1 MEASPRR
8 ARQGESE
15 TYPEPSIHASYRLIS
30 QACLGAGLST
40 SDADDLAQ
48 DLWEW
53 LIRTGVPMAVIATPW
68 LKGVVR
74 NYILRFRRRSYYRRL
89 REGQS
94 LERAPVPQFSQPL
107 QVLESNELLDR
118 VATGLP
124 RPEQILLALIRRG
137 YSVAEA
143 GRLLGIPRGSRAYH
157 QGRLI
162 ARARREMKRNALPS
176 DAHRASPCDS

>member
-1 MEASPRR
+1 MEAPPRR
-8 ARQGESE
+8 SPPGESE
-15 TYPEPSIHASYRLIS
+15 PYPEPSIRASYRLIS

-68 LKGVVR
+68 LKGAVH
-74 NYILRFRRRSYYRRL
+74 NYILRFRRRSYHRRL

-94 LERAPVPQFSQPL
+94 LETASEPESLQPL
-107 QVLESNELLDR
+107 PVLESNELLDR
-118 VATGLP
+118 VATVLP
-124 RPEQILLALIRRG
+124 RHERNLLALIRRG

-157 QGRLI
+157 RGRLV
-162 ARARREMKRNALPS
+162 ACARREMKRPAERTTP
-176 DAHRASPCDS
+176 